1 MLTLAD
7 IDRLTNSHD
16 GSIYSDLYKDVYGFR
31 PRGQMAQFVS
41 LHDFDRVYKTLSEIL
56 DEKIDEEKA
65 QQAKNWNK
73 FLARVFEV
81 RDIVIQTTT
90 EDAIYIIADAE
101 GIATDELKFYGWE
114 ILEHELNLKYGS
126 IKAYLAENG
135 V

>member
-56 DEKIDEEKA
+56 DEYLPDNQQID
-65 QQAKNWNK
+65 
-73 FLARVFEV
+73 FLTI
-81 RDIVIQTTT
+81 DT
-90 EDAIYIIADAE
+90 EGFD
-101 GIATDELKFYGWE
+101 LM
-114 ILEHELNLKYGS
+114 ILQGKSLT
-126 IKAYLAENG
+126 
-135 V
+135 

>member
-1 MLTLAD
+1 MLTLSD

-31 PRGQMAQFVS
+31 PRGHTFASVEEFDAEVQS
-41 LHDFDRVYKTLSEIL
+41 LSVRLDQIIEEEIVQK
-56 DEKIDEEKA
+56 E
-65 QQAKNWNK
+65 KNWNR

-101 GIATDELKFYGWE
+101 GITTDELKFYGWE
-114 ILEHELNLKYGS
+114 ILEHELGLKYGS
-126 IKAYLAENG
+126 IKAYLVEVA
-135 V
+135 